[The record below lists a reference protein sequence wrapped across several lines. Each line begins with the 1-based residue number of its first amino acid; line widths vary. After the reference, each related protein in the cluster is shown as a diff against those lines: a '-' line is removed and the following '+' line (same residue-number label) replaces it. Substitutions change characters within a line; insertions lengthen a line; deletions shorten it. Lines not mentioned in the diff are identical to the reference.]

1 MEDLLLFQHL
11 AIPASELELHF
22 EEACSQVPDSCKCVP
37 TISAGSPAEIPLKD
51 PLIDPLSSPRPH
63 PWIPASS
70 SFWKESVFDWVKDQ
84 MGIPALRQWP
94 QHAVERKT
102 AACFWQDLRGPVE

>member
-51 PLIDPLSSPRPH
+51 PLRLTPLPPPGPIPGSLLQAAFGRNLSS
-63 PWIPASS
+63 A
-70 SFWKESVFDWVKDQ
+70 
-84 MGIPALRQWP
+84 G
-94 QHAVERKT
+94 
-102 AACFWQDLRGPVE
+102 